1 MRGQASGGFTLI
13 ELMIVVAIIAVL
25 AAVAI
30 PQYQA
35 YVIRAQAS
43 EGFAIASGAKTAIW
57 EYMTDKGT
65 FPKSNAS
72 AGLPRASSLSG
83 KYVSGLIVSDGGM
96 VTVSFDQSET
106 NDKLRSH
113 NLILSPV
120 SAGGSIAWA
129 CRGSINSQYMP
140 SACRQN

>member
-25 AAVAI
+25 AALAI

-43 EGFAIASGAKTAIW
+43 EGFTIASGAKTAIW
-57 EYMTDKGT
+57 EYMTDKGA

-72 AGLPRASSLSG
+72 AGLPRSSSLSG
-83 KYVSGLIVSDGGM
+83 KYVSGLNVSDGGV

-106 NDKLRSH
+106 NDKLRNH
-113 NLILSPV
+113 NLVLSPV
-120 SAGGSIAWA
+120 STGGSIEWA
-129 CRGSINSQYMP
+129 CRGTVNPQYMP
-140 SACRQN
+140 SACRRN